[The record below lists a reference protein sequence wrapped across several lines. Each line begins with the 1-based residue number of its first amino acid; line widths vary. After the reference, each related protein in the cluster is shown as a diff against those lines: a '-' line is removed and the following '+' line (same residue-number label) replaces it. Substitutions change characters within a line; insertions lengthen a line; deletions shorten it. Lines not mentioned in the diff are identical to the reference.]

1 MTSWTMDGID
11 FMMLCSRFGRDRLPY
26 PLAVTVDVD
35 TEDRYQ
41 LLRREASARIDAVL
55 DDNLGA
61 ALRTLVDPVV
71 RIECRGDTRDPR
83 YGTIR
88 AHAAVRHDVAAVL
101 TQQPGP
107 DATSG
112 GAVTISLTSP
122 AQAPARVLASF
133 PANAVGRLP
142 TMRLQRSTAT
152 ATTTERHLSTATRGA
167 TADEQ
172 FRTFFHRPRSA
183 VGEVIVA
190 RGKTYDN
197 RRDTDAVAFFWM
209 DFERDGRY
217 IVYSEDTID
226 ILPADTAG
234 LASEIGHHMAVA
246 LRR

>member
-1 MTSWTMDGID
+1 MDGID

-83 YGTIR
+83 NGTIR

-107 DATSG
+107 DASSG

-122 AQAPARVLASF
+122 AQAPDRVLASL
-133 PANAVGRLP
+133 PANAAGRRP
-142 TMRLQRSTAT
+142 TMRLERSTAT
-152 ATTTERHLSTATRGA
+152 ATTTGRHLSTATRGA

-172 FRTFFHRPRSA
+172 FRTFFRRPRSA
-183 VGEVIVA
+183 AGEVIVA
-190 RGKTYDN
+190 RGRTYDN

>member
-35 TEDRYQ
+35 TADRYQ
-41 LLRREASARIDAVL
+41 LLRREASARIDALV

-61 ALRTLVDPVV
+61 AVRTLVDPMV
-71 RIECRGDTRDPR
+71 RIECRGDTNDPR

-107 DATSG
+107 DSTSG

-122 AQAPARVLASF
+122 AQAPARVLGSM
-133 PANAVGRLP
+133 PADTAGRRP
-142 TMRLQRSTAT
+142 AMRLERSS
-152 ATTTERHLSTATRGA
+152 ATTISGGRHLSTATRGA

-172 FRTFFHRPRSA
+172 FRTFFHRPRTS

-190 RGKTYDN
+190 RGRTYDN

-234 LASEIGHHMAVA
+234 VASEIGHHMAVA